1 MKITITNRLTRT
13 EENQVRQLI
22 ASIRKH
28 DHLTREPF
36 FTNILNVD
44 QDMPAFF
51 LAYDLDELRV
61 FFDSLC

>member
-1 MKITITNRLTRT
+1 MKITITNRLTKT

-36 FTNILNVD
+36 LTNILNAD
-44 QDMPAFF
+44 QDMPAF
-51 LAYDLDELRV
+51 LWVMILNHRTVLKI
-61 FFDSLC
+61 